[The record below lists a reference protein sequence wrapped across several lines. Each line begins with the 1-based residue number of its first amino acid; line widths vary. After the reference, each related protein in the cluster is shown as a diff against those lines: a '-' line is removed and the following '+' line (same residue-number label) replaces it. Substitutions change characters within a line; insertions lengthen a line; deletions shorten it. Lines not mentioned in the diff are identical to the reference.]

1 MKFSRRSLFAA
12 TTALA
17 VPHAAWAQ
25 EKVVRYGIPMTDIP
39 LTTGQPDRGANAYQ
53 YTGLTIYDPLIAW
66 ELDVSDRP
74 GKMIPGLAT
83 EWKVDDADK
92 TLWTFKLRPGVKF
105 HDGSAFDADAVIW
118 NFEKVFNKDAPQFDT
133 RQSAQVRP
141 RLPGLSSYRKTADME
156 IEIKTKSVDSLF
168 PYQLLWFL
176 VSSPAQWEKLG
187 KDWNKFAMEPSG
199 TGPFKLTRFVPR
211 EHAELVKN
219 EAYWNPK
226 RIPKVDRFVLI
237 CAPEDF
243 EPQRRLDLRRR
254 RHDRRAGA
262 RRGGSAEEERRAH
275 LDQHHAARVPV
286 SSLAGRG
293 IAVDRHQGAQ
303 GGQSRDRPRC
313 DREAAATGW

>member
-1 MKFSRRSLFAA
+1 MKLSRRSLFAA
-12 TTALA
+12 TTTALV

-53 YTGLTIYDPLIAW
+53 YTGHTIYDPLIAW

-83 EWKVDDADK
+83 EWKVDEADK

-118 NFEKVFNKDAPQFDT
+118 NLEKVFNKDAPQFDT

-141 RLPGLSSYRKTADME
+141 RLPGLLSYSKTGDME

-187 KDWNKFAMEPSG
+187 KDWNKFADGAVGHRPVQAR
-199 TGPFKLTRFVPR
+199 PLRAARTRRAGEERGLLESQAHSQGRPLR
-211 EHAELVKN
+211 PGLRAG
-219 EAYWNPK
+219 
-226 RIPKVDRFVLI
+226 RFQ
-237 CAPEDF
+237 
-243 EPQRRLDLRRR
+243 PQRRADLRRR

-262 RRGGSAEEERRAH
+262 RRGGSAEAERRA
-275 LDQHHAARVPV
+275 DRRATSRRTF
-286 SSLAGRG
+286 SSIIPRW
-293 IAVDRHQGAQ
+293 
-303 GGQSRDRPRC
+303 SRDRRGPTSGCAR
-313 DREAAATGW
+313 RRTSRSTAMRS

>member
-141 RLPGLSSYRKTADME
+141 RLPGLLSYRKTADME

-187 KDWNKFAMEPSG
+187 K
-199 TGPFKLTRFVPR
+199 
-211 EHAELVKN
+211 
-219 EAYWNPK
+219 
-226 RIPKVDRFVLI
+226 
-237 CAPEDF
+237 
-243 EPQRRLDLRRR
+243 RLEQVCPGAVGHRPVQAHPLRAARA
-254 RHDRRAGA
+254 RRAGQERGLLESQA
-262 RRGGSAEEERRAH
+262 RSQGRPLRPDLR
-275 LDQHHAARVPV
+275 
-286 SSLAGRG
+286 AGRF
-293 IAVDRHQGAQ
+293 R
-303 GGQSRDRPRC
+303 
-313 DREAAATGW
+313 AAAPP